1 MYICNELVIDWTA
14 ERYTHITNKL
24 TRICLSIKLHSRQKL
39 DVLTLYSIFAYLIDT
54 GVDCKRAFIYDACTC
69 ILSTQEPDFYIFKA
83 LWFSLIVTSA
93 VRVLCHQR
101 RWVYLNRV
109 QRTLQTLGHIQS
121 VQLLISSLQF
131 LSDRYMYMHMCISI
145 STSTTVILGQ
155 VNIIKI

>member
-54 GVDCKRAFIYDACTC
+54 GVDCKRAFINDACTC

-83 LWFSLIVTSA
+83 
-93 VRVLCHQR
+93 
-101 RWVYLNRV
+101 
-109 QRTLQTLGHIQS
+109 
-121 VQLLISSLQF
+121 
-131 LSDRYMYMHMCISI
+131 
-145 STSTTVILGQ
+145 
-155 VNIIKI
+155 